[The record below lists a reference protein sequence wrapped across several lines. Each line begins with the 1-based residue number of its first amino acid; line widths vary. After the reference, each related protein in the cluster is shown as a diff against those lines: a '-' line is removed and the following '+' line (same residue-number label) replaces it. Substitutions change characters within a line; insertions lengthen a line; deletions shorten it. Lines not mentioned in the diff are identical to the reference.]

1 MRVCLSRFPAQASC
15 RAWTSFRIAS
25 VLCLAV
31 IGGASALADLPWPS
45 DMAAQ
50 VAAVA
55 AAALPAGGN
64 ATPGSADA
72 FDTWGFDEDV
82 SAGIAF
88 STMPGGTVLVMR

>member
-1 MRVCLSRFPAQASC
+1 MKKTTIRL
-15 RAWTSFRIAS
+15 AS
-25 VLCLAV
+25 VLCLA
-31 IGGASALADLPWPS
+31 IFGGASALADLDWPS

-55 AAALPAGGN
+55 AAAIPAGGH
-64 ATPGSADA
+64 ASPGSADA
-72 FDTWGFDEDV
+72 VDTWAFDEDV

>member
-1 MRVCLSRFPAQASC
+1 MKK
-15 RAWTSFRIAS
+15 TTIRIAA

-31 IGGASALADLPWPS
+31 FGGASALADLDWPS

-50 VAAVA
+50 VAAVT
-55 AAALPAGGN
+55 AAALPAGGD

-72 FDTWGFDEDV
+72 FDTWAFDEDV

-88 STMPGGTVLVMR
+88 STMPGGTVMVLR

>member
-1 MRVCLSRFPAQASC
+1 MKKTTIRL
-15 RAWTSFRIAS
+15 AS

-31 IGGASALADLPWPS
+31 FGGASALADLPWPS

-55 AAALPAGGN
+55 AAAIPAGGN
-64 ATPGSADA
+64 ATPGSVDA
-72 FDTWGFDEDV
+72 FDTWGYDEDV

>member
-1 MRVCLSRFPAQASC
+1 MKKTTIRL
-15 RAWTSFRIAS
+15 AS

-31 IGGASALADLPWPS
+31 FGVASALADLAWPS

-55 AAALPAGGN
+55 AAALPAGGD

-82 SAGIAF
+82 SDGIAF
-88 STMPGGTVLVMR
+88 STMPGGTVIVMR

>member
-1 MRVCLSRFPAQASC
+1 MKIKDIILAFSAMG
-15 RAWTSFRIAS
+15 
-25 VLCLAV
+25 LAV
-31 IGGASALADLPWPS
+31 ALPAFALDWPS

-55 AAALPAGGN
+55 AAALPTGDD
-64 ATPGSADA
+64 ATPGSVDA
-72 FDTWGFDEDV
+72 FDTWAFDEDV

>member
-1 MRVCLSRFPAQASC
+1 
-15 RAWTSFRIAS
+15 
-25 VLCLAV
+25 
-31 IGGASALADLPWPS
+31 
-45 DMAAQ
+45 MAAQ

-72 FDTWGFDEDV
+72 FDTWAFDEDV
-82 SAGIAF
+82 SVGIAF